1 MTYEEVKAAWN
12 EWLEAVEEVK
22 KARYAVYYA
31 DWKAED
37 EAFYQAM
44 LDSAWLAEAQA
55 AKKIRAADKAFDE
68 IVADW
73 KKANPEDEQD
83 DQ

>member
-1 MTYEEVKAAWN
+1 MTYEEVKAAWS

-22 KARYAVYYA
+22 KTRYAVYY
-31 DWKAED
+31 
-37 EAFYQAM
+37 
-44 LDSAWLAEAQA
+44 
-55 AKKIRAADKAFDE
+55 
-68 IVADW
+68 ADW